1 MKVLRVKCAPVTGI
15 AKGSLMTHNNRCF
28 FLSEETI
35 IELFDQWIQNIS
47 NKIETLEETFKKG
60 AC

>member
-1 MKVLRVKCAPVTGI
+1 MRTYKVMKVLRVKCAPVTGI

-35 IELFDQWIQNIS
+35 IQLFDQWIQNIS
-47 NKIETLEETFKKG
+47 NQIET
-60 AC
+60 